1 MKNCLSNTWFHYIV
15 MMVAW
20 LPQKATIN
28 LQGKQFYLYSRILT
42 YLLYTFWDIWFTNI
56 QSPVLCTGLLR
67 RDKWAPIRA
76 DRVTEIRV
84 FVNRISQKLVLKA
97 NASLWRNHLI
107 WQKLKS
113 RFLQPHQQPI
123 WQLNAAGSTWN
134 PVSGIIPD
142 FTTSMLIEDPC
153 LIWRA
158 SYLRAADHFYDPNQV
173 DLILHRKHAH
183 KQFNLVGG
191 SSTQAFK

>member
-1 MKNCLSNTWFHYIV
+1 M
-15 MMVAW
+15 
-20 LPQKATIN
+20 PQKATIN
-28 LQGKQFYLYSRILT
+28 LQGKQFYLFSRILT
-42 YLLYTFWDIWFTNI
+42 YLLTLHF
-56 QSPVLCTGLLR
+56 LR
-67 RDKWAPIRA
+67 YKIHQHSESCLMYRASEAWQMGPIRA
-76 DRVTEIRV
+76 DRVTEIQV

-113 RFLQPHQQPI
+113 RFVGPHQQPI
-123 WQLNAAGSTWN
+123 WQLHAACSTWN

>member
-20 LPQKATIN
+20 MPQKATIN
-28 LQGKQFYLYSRILT
+28 LQGKQFYLFSRILT
-42 YLLYTFWDIWFTNI
+42 YLLTLHF
-56 QSPVLCTGLLR
+56 LR
-67 RDKWAPIRA
+67 YKIHQHSESCLMYRA
-76 DRVTEIRV
+76 SEAWQMGPNTSGSGNRNSSFLVT
-84 FVNRISQKLVLKA
+84 RISQKMVRVITRLHHYAL
-97 NASLWRNHLI
+97 
-107 WQKLKS
+107 
-113 RFLQPHQQPI
+113 
-123 WQLNAAGSTWN
+123 
-134 PVSGIIPD
+134 
-142 FTTSMLIEDPC
+142 EDPC